1 MDQSRTIETGRR
13 ILMTHDGMKR
23 AISFSVFGFGIL
35 GGLWGCLSSTRGVF
49 TIGNND
55 CLQEI
60 LAITF
65 AFITPFPA
73 CILALWKRL
82 IAGLWLIFAGC
93 FFPYGMMAERAYMI
107 QVRHFPDQLTV
118 LQTIQYSL
126 YISLPL
132 IGIGLFGVVTDRLK
146 WPRLLGK
153 SASSNTDDSLME
165 A

>member
-1 MDQSRTIETGRR
+1 MPMKSNYA
-13 ILMTHDGMKR
+13 KR
-23 AISFSVFGFGIL
+23 AISFAVFGIGIV
-35 GGLWGCLSSTRGVF
+35 GGLWGCLVYAGGLF
-49 TIGNND
+49 TVGYND

-65 AFITPFPA
+65 AFATPFPA
-73 CILALWKRL
+73 CVLALWKRS
-82 IAGLWLIFAGC
+82 IAGFWLIFAGC
-93 FFPYGMMAERAYMI
+93 FFPYGVIAERTYMI

-118 LQTIQYSL
+118 LQTIQHSL

-153 SASSNTDDSLME
+153 SASSNADDSPTE
-165 A
+165 V

>member
-1 MDQSRTIETGRR
+1 MANEGT
-13 ILMTHDGMKR
+13 KR
-23 AISFSVFGFGIL
+23 AISFAVFGFGIL
-35 GGLWGCLSSTRGVF
+35 GGLWGCFVYAGGLF
-49 TIGNND
+49 TVGNND

-65 AFITPFPA
+65 AFATPFPA
-73 CILALWKRL
+73 CVLALWKRS
-82 IAGLWLIFAGC
+82 IAGFWLIFAGC
-93 FFPYGMMAERAYMI
+93 FFPYGMMVERAYMI

-146 WPRLLGK
+146 WPKLLGK
-153 SASSNTDDSLME
+153 TASTNTEDSPTE
-165 A
+165 V